1 MTLKT
6 EIETLPAGDRVL
18 RRGKGVLKVLVT
30 LLAVF
35 AFAAWIA
42 LGVALYAGAGRE
54 LRLTAALAAAV
65 STEALF
71 WSVAALLGVSVLE
84 ARKAIWRRITGF
96 LAR

>member
-1 MTLKT
+1 MTLKA

-18 RRGKGVLKVLVT
+18 RRGKGLLKVLVT

-42 LGVALYAGAGRE
+42 LGVALYADAGRE
-54 LRLTAALAAAV
+54 LRLATALAAAI
-65 STEALF
+65 STEVLF

>member
-1 MTLKT
+1 MTLKA

-18 RRGKGVLKVLVT
+18 RRGKGLLKVLVT
-30 LLAVF
+30 LLAIF

-42 LGVALYAGAGRE
+42 LGVVLYADVGRD
-54 LRLTAALAAAV
+54 LRLAAALAAAI

>member
-1 MTLKT
+1 MTLKA

-18 RRGKGVLKVLVT
+18 RRGKGLLKVLVT
-30 LLAVF
+30 LLAIF

-42 LGVALYAGAGRE
+42 LGVVLYADAGRD
-54 LRLTAALAAAV
+54 LRLAAALAAAI
-65 STEALF
+65 STEVLF

>member
-1 MTLKT
+1 MTLKA

-18 RRGKGVLKVLVT
+18 RRGKGLLKVLVT
-30 LLAVF
+30 LLAIF

-42 LGVALYAGAGRE
+42 LGVVLYADAGRD
-54 LRLTAALAAAV
+54 LRLAAALAAAV